1 MILQALYQYQKRQE
15 ALGRG
20 QKFGCA
26 EEKLEFLIEIS
37 EHGEFRQLV
46 DLREGKRGKI
56 YTLPQAEMRSGK
68 KAYEKPCLMWDSVD
82 FVLGHS
88 KSGKEADRE
97 TAAKKLEFFIQR
109 VKSLESRVK
118 EPETKKAVA
127 AVLAFYDRNE
137 REKVAQDPKWK
148 DCTSI
153 PRCKMSFRLSGD
165 SRPVAALLEI
175 LDLASEKHD
184 TAEDSPY
191 GRCLVTG
198 EFAELAKIHPKI
210 PLSKKTSFTEKEPNA
225 KLVSF
230 QTSSGYDSYFK
241 QQGLNAPVS
250 QQAAFKYATALN
262 GMLASERNSFYLA
275 GDSYVFWSMPPEGEE
290 NAAPPE
296 DAGSFAAVLR
306 AVAVGIPK
314 TDDPDAGAEKV
325 RTYFENLRQGLDFAA
340 EDGRFYL
347 LGLSLNRTRISVR
360 LWRTGTVGEFKW
372 NLQKHIEDFSVV
384 NSKKE
389 RPSFTLYEILR
400 STTLDGKLE
409 NLPPNLSGSLL
420 DSVVGGSCYPM
431 TLYQRVIGRVRAR
444 RADNK
449 WYMRDEWLAVI
460 KGSLNRWAQRNI
472 YGLGK
477 ESFTMSLD
485 TENKNEGYVLGR
497 LFAVIEKIQ
506 QDALPGINATIG
518 DRYYGAASST
528 PAAVIPRLLRM
539 ERFHLR
545 KLREDSQVYYN
556 KMLAE
561 IMSPLN
567 DDFPLR
573 LDIIR
578 QGAFALG
585 YYHQRQ
591 ALFTKKDQADA
602 GTAEVNSQ
610 N

>member
-20 QKFGCA
+20 QKLGCA
-26 EEKLEFLIEIS
+26 EEELKFLIEIS
-37 EHGEFRQLV
+37 ERGEFRQLL

-56 YTLPQAEMRSGK
+56 YTLPQAEIRSGK

-184 TAEDSPY
+184 TAEDAPY

-275 GDSYVFWSMPPEGEE
+275 GDSYVFWTMPPEGQ
-290 NAAPPE
+290 NDAAPPE
-296 DAGSFAAVLR
+296 GDDSFASFLR
-306 AVAVGIPK
+306 ATVVGVPK
-314 TDDPDAGAEKV
+314 TDDPDQGAEKV
-325 RTYFENLRQGLDFAA
+325 RAYFENLRQGIDFAA

-360 LWRTGTVGEFKW
+360 LWKTGTVGEFKR

-384 NSKKE
+384 NFRKE
-389 RPSFTLYEILR
+389 RPSLTLYEILR
-400 STTLDGKLE
+400 STTLDGNMGK
-409 NLPPNLSGSLL
+409 LPPNLSGALL
-420 DSVVGGSCYPM
+420 DSVVSGSCYPM
-431 TLYQRVIGRVRAR
+431 TLYQRVIGRARAER
-444 RADNK
+444 R
-449 WYMRDEWLAVI
+449 MRDEWAAVVR
-460 KGSLNRWAQRNI
+460 GSLNRWSQRNL

-477 ESFTMSLD
+477 ENFTMSLD
-485 TENKNEGYVLGR
+485 TENTNEGYVLGR

-545 KLREDSQVYYN
+545 KLGMGAQIYYN
-556 KMLAE
+556 QMLAE

-567 DDFPLR
+567 DHFPLR
-573 LDIIR
+573 LDIIQ

-585 YYHQRQ
+585 YYHQNQ
-591 ALFTKKDQADA
+591 ALFTKKDKADA
-602 GTAEVNSQ
+602 GAAEISLQ
-610 N
+610 NEEQ